1 VLSNTLTILSL
12 GEKITDISKRSF
24 TFYLNSITVTP
35 WIQSVPLYGVWDYI
49 YEIGGW
55 IGLFLGYSVVSAF
68 DEIVNIILII
78 RYKVKSLF

>member
-1 VLSNTLTILSL
+1 MENTDNAPIKKLTFYMNTLS
-12 GEKITDISKRSF
+12 
-24 TFYLNSITVTP
+24 VTTL
-35 WIQSVPLYGVWDYI
+35 IESVPFYDVWDYI

-68 DEIVNIILII
+68 DEIVNIIAVM